1 MYSYL
6 ARILHVLLLSEN
18 RYRYEAMVE
27 NEPVLFEILDIS
39 TKVSSCDPYLPVCSI
54 IISVQFDQAE
64 PGGAAAA
71 DSHG

>member
-6 ARILHVLLLSEN
+6 ARILHVLLLLSEN

-39 TKVSSCDPYLPVCSI
+39 TKVSSCDPYLPICS